1 MGPWPSDAFFI
12 GLIATFAA
20 LNIGVG
26 ILIGWLF
33 L

>member
-1 MGPWPSDAFFI
+1 MGPWPPASFFI
-12 GLIATFAA
+12 GLIVAFAA
-20 LNIGVG
+20 LNIAFG